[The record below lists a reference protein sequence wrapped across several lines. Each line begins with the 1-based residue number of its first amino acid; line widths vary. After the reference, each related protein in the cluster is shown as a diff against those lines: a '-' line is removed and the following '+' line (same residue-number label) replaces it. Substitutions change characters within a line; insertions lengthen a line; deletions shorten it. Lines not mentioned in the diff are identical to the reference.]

1 MTTGSS
7 EPRARRMLVVQQGGK
22 EFEAV
27 NEGETQESLMELFPS
42 DKFDSE
48 IVTAPDGDYWL
59 VKER

>member
-1 MTTGSS
+1 
-7 EPRARRMLVVQQGGK
+7 MLVIRSDGQ

-27 NEGETQESLMELFPS
+27 NEGETHETLMEMFSS

-48 IVTAPDGDYWL
+48 IVTAPEGDYWL

>member
-1 MTTGSS
+1 
-7 EPRARRMLVVQQGGK
+7 MLVVQQGGK